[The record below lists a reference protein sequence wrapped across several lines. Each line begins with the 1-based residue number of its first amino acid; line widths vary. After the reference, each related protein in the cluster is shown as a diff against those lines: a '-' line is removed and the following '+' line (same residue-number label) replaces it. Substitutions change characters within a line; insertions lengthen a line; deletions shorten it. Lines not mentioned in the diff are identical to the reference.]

1 MKKLSAKEIKADFI
15 SYLNNLEM
23 LPASKWV
30 EAKRLW
36 REVILSLVFVYSFL
50 WFGNSFVTT
59 MFNEE
64 VMEVMRYVVL
74 TICVLYAVSV
84 LTVTTVKHI
93 FLLGRYVVRKALR

>member
-1 MKKLSAKEIKADFI
+1 MKKLSLTQIKADFV
-15 SYLNNLEM
+15 SYMDQLEM

-84 LTVTTVKHI
+84 LAVTTVKHI
-93 FLLGRYVVRKALR
+93 FLLGRYVVRKALH

>member
-1 MKKLSAKEIKADFI
+1 MKKLSLTQLKADFV
-15 SYLNNLEM
+15 SYMDQLEM

-36 REVILSLVFVYSFL
+36 REVILFVVLVYAFL
-50 WFGNSFVTT
+50 WFGNTFVTT
-59 MFNEE
+59 LFDDS

-84 LTVTTVKHI
+84 LAVTTVKHA
-93 FLLGRYVVRKALR
+93 FLLGRYVVRNLR

>member
-1 MKKLSAKEIKADFI
+1 MKKLSLSQIKADFV
-15 SYLNNLEM
+15 SYMDQLEY

-36 REVILSLVFVYSFL
+36 REVILFLVFVYSVL

-64 VMEVMRYVVL
+64 VMELFKYSVL

-93 FLLGRYVVRKALR
+93 FLLGRYVVRKALH

>member
-1 MKKLSAKEIKADFI
+1 MKLSLQQIKADFV
-15 SYLNNLEM
+15 SYMDQLEY

-36 REVILSLVFVYSFL
+36 REVILFVVLVYAFL
-50 WFGNSFVTT
+50 WFGNAFVTT
-59 MFNEE
+59 LFDDS

-93 FLLGRYVVRKALR
+93 FLLGRYVVRKALH

>member
-1 MKKLSAKEIKADFI
+1 MKLSAKEIKADFI

>member
-1 MKKLSAKEIKADFI
+1 MKKLSLTQVKADFV
-15 SYLNNLEM
+15 SYMDQLEM

-50 WFGNSFVTT
+50 WFGNTFVTT
-59 MFNEE
+59 LFDDS
-64 VMEVMRYVVL
+64 VMEVMKYSVL

-84 LTVTTVKHI
+84 LAVTTVKHI
-93 FLLGRYVVRKALR
+93 FLLGRYVVRKALH

>member
-1 MKKLSAKEIKADFI
+1 MKKLSLTQVKADFV
-15 SYLNNLEM
+15 SYMDQLEM

-93 FLLGRYVVRKALR
+93 FLLGRYVVRKALH

>member
-1 MKKLSAKEIKADFI
+1 MKLSLQQIKADFI
-15 SYLNNLEM
+15 SYMDQLEM

-36 REVILSLVFVYSFL
+36 REVILSLVFVYSLL

-64 VMEVMRYVVL
+64 VMEVMRFSVL

-84 LTVTTVKHI
+84 LAVTTVKHTY
-93 FLLGRYVVRKALR
+93 LLGRYVVRNLR

>member
-1 MKKLSAKEIKADFI
+1 MKKLSLTQIKADFV
-15 SYLNNLEM
+15 SYMDQLEM

>member
-1 MKKLSAKEIKADFI
+1 MKLSLQQIKADFI
-15 SYLNNLEM
+15 SYMDQLEY

-64 VMEVMRYVVL
+64 VMELFKYSVL

-84 LTVTTVKHI
+84 LAVTTVKHI
-93 FLLGRYVVRKALR
+93 FLLGRYVVRKALH

>member
-1 MKKLSAKEIKADFI
+1 MKLSLSQIKADFI
-15 SYLNNLEM
+15 SYMDQLEY

-36 REVILSLVFVYSFL
+36 REVILFVVLVYAFL
-50 WFGNSFVTT
+50 WFGNAFVTT
-59 MFNEE
+59 LFDDS
-64 VMEVMRYVVL
+64 VMEVMKYSVL

-84 LTVTTVKHI
+84 LAVTTVKHI

>member
-1 MKKLSAKEIKADFI
+1 MKKLSLTQVKADFV
-15 SYLNNLEM
+15 SYMDQLEM

-50 WFGNSFVTT
+50 WFGNTFVTT
-59 MFNEE
+59 LFDDS
-64 VMEVMRYVVL
+64 VMEVMKYSVL

>member
-1 MKKLSAKEIKADFI
+1 MKKLSLTQIKADFV
-15 SYLNNLEM
+15 SYMDQLEM

-36 REVILSLVFVYSFL
+36 REVILFVVLVYAFL
-50 WFGNSFVTT
+50 WFGNAFVTT
-59 MFNEE
+59 LFDDS
-64 VMEVMRYVVL
+64 VMEVMKYSVL

-84 LTVTTVKHI
+84 LAVTTVKHI

>member
-1 MKKLSAKEIKADFI
+1 MKLSLSQIKGDFI
-15 SYLNNLEM
+15 AYMDQLEM

-36 REVILSLVFVYSFL
+36 REVILSLVFLYSLL

-93 FLLGRYVVRKALR
+93 FLLGRYVVRKALH

>member
-1 MKKLSAKEIKADFI
+1 MKKLSLTQVKADFV
-15 SYLNNLEM
+15 SYMDQLEM

-36 REVILSLVFVYSFL
+36 REVILSLVFVYSLL

>member
-1 MKKLSAKEIKADFI
+1 MKLSLQQIKADFI

>member
-1 MKKLSAKEIKADFI
+1 MKLSAKEIKADFI

-36 REVILSLVFVYSFL
+36 REVILSLVFVYSLL

>member
-1 MKKLSAKEIKADFI
+1 MKLSLQQIKADFI
-15 SYLNNLEM
+15 SYMDQLEY

-36 REVILSLVFVYSFL
+36 REVILFVVLVYAFL
-50 WFGNSFVTT
+50 WFGNAFVTT
-59 MFNEE
+59 LFDDS
-64 VMEVMRYVVL
+64 VMEVMRYSVL
-74 TICVLYAVSV
+74 TNCVLYAVSV

>member
-1 MKKLSAKEIKADFI
+1 MKKLSLTQIKADFV
-15 SYLNNLEM
+15 SYMDQLEM
-23 LPASKWV
+23 LPATKWV

-36 REVILSLVFVYSFL
+36 REVILFVVLVYAFL
-50 WFGNSFVTT
+50 WFGNTFVTT
-59 MFNEE
+59 LFDDS
-64 VMEVMRYVVL
+64 VMEVMRYSVL

>member
-1 MKKLSAKEIKADFI
+1 MKLSLQQIKADFI
-15 SYLNNLEM
+15 SYMDQLEY

-36 REVILSLVFVYSFL
+36 REVILFVVLVYAFL
-50 WFGNSFVTT
+50 WFGNAFVTT
-59 MFNEE
+59 LFDDS
-64 VMEVMRYVVL
+64 VMEVMKYSVL

-93 FLLGRYVVRKALR
+93 FLLGRYVVRKALH

>member
-1 MKKLSAKEIKADFI
+1 MKLSAKEIKADFI

-50 WFGNSFVTT
+50 WFGNFFVTT

>member
-1 MKKLSAKEIKADFI
+1 MKLSLSQIKGDFI
-15 SYLNNLEM
+15 AYMDQLEM

-50 WFGNSFVTT
+50 WFGNTFVTT
-59 MFNEE
+59 LFDDS

-84 LTVTTVKHI
+84 LAVTTVKHA
-93 FLLGRYVVRKALR
+93 FLIGRYFVRKTLH

>member
-1 MKKLSAKEIKADFI
+1 MKKLSLTQIKADFV
-15 SYLNNLEM
+15 SYMDQLEM

-36 REVILSLVFVYSFL
+36 REVILIVVLVYSFL

>member
-1 MKKLSAKEIKADFI
+1 MKLSLQQIKADFI
-15 SYLNNLEM
+15 SYMDQLEY

-36 REVILSLVFVYSFL
+36 REVILFVVLVYAFL

-64 VMEVMRYVVL
+64 VMELFKYSVL

-93 FLLGRYVVRKALR
+93 FLLGRYVVRKALH

>member
-1 MKKLSAKEIKADFI
+1 MKKLSLTQVKADFV
-15 SYLNNLEM
+15 SYMDQLEM

-36 REVILSLVFVYSFL
+36 REVILSLVFVYSLL

-93 FLLGRYVVRKALR
+93 FLLGRYVVRKALH

>member
-1 MKKLSAKEIKADFI
+1 MKKLSLTQVKADFV
-15 SYLNNLEM
+15 SYMDQLEM
-23 LPASKWV
+23 IPASKWV

-50 WFGNSFVTT
+50 WFGNTFVTT
-59 MFNEE
+59 LFDDS
-64 VMEVMRYVVL
+64 VMEVMKYSVL

>member
-1 MKKLSAKEIKADFI
+1 MKKLSLTQVKADFV
-15 SYLNNLEM
+15 SYMDQLEM

-36 REVILSLVFVYSFL
+36 REVILSLVFVYSLL

-93 FLLGRYVVRKALR
+93 FLLGRYVVRKTLH

>member
-1 MKKLSAKEIKADFI
+1 MKLSAKEIKTDFI

-93 FLLGRYVVRKALR
+93 FLLGRYVVRKALH

>member
-1 MKKLSAKEIKADFI
+1 MKLSLQQIKADFI
-15 SYLNNLEM
+15 SYMDQLEY

-36 REVILSLVFVYSFL
+36 REVILFVVLVYAFL
-50 WFGNSFVTT
+50 WFGNAFVTT
-59 MFNEE
+59 LFDDS
-64 VMEVMRYVVL
+64 VMEVMKYSVL

-93 FLLGRYVVRKALR
+93 FLLGRYVVRKTLR

>member
-1 MKKLSAKEIKADFI
+1 MKKLSLTQVKADFV
-15 SYLNNLEM
+15 SYMDQLEM

-50 WFGNSFVTT
+50 WFGNTFVTT
-59 MFNEE
+59 LFDDS
-64 VMEVMRYVVL
+64 VMEVMKYSVL

-84 LTVTTVKHI
+84 LAVTTVKHA
-93 FLLGRYVVRKALR
+93 FLIGRYFVRKALR

>member
-93 FLLGRYVVRKALR
+93 FLLGRYVVRKALH

>member
-1 MKKLSAKEIKADFI
+1 MKLSAKEIKADFI

-93 FLLGRYVVRKALR
+93 FLLGRYVVRKALH

>member
-1 MKKLSAKEIKADFI
+1 MKLSLSQIKGDFI
-15 SYLNNLEM
+15 AYMDQLEM
-23 LPASKWV
+23 LPATKWV

-93 FLLGRYVVRKALR
+93 FLLGRYVVRNLR

>member
-1 MKKLSAKEIKADFI
+1 MKKLSLTQVKADFV
-15 SYLNNLEM
+15 SYMDQLEM

-50 WFGNSFVTT
+50 WFGNTFVTT
-59 MFNEE
+59 LFDDS
-64 VMEVMRYVVL
+64 VMEVMKYSVL

-84 LTVTTVKHI
+84 LAVTTVKHI